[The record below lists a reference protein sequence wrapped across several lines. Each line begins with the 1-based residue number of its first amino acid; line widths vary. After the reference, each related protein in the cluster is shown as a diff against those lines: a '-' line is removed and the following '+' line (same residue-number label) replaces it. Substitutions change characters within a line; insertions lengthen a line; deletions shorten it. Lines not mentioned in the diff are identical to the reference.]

1 MPLEQLAELL
11 TAERQIPVLLD
22 KVALQD
28 AGLDGS
34 APISCAPHDLPLA
47 SALRLALEPLGLT
60 FVVQDEVLLIT
71 NVDAASTK
79 LVTCV
84 YPVLDLVQVYQPG
97 GAAALEL
104 DGLVETITTTIDPD
118 TWDEVGGEGS
128 IVALVRNATLV
139 ISQTQQVQDST
150 KSLLARLRDARRE
163 QQLPLWRP
171 PDPAEM
177 LTRVYTLKDNEIPA
191 DDLVQ
196 IIVGTVEPP
205 AWGNAPGAFIR
216 ATNGRLVV
224 LQQRGVHAQIERF
237 LRELGVSK

>member
-1 MPLEQLAELL
+1 M
-11 TAERQIPVLLD
+11 
-22 KVALQD
+22 
-28 AGLDGS
+28 
-34 APISCAPHDLPLA
+34 A
-47 SALRLALEPLGLT
+47 SARPTAPEPLGLT
-60 FVVQDEVLLIT
+60 FVVQDQALPIT

-104 DGLVETITTTIDPD
+104 DGLVETITTTIDPEHLGPRSEAKD
-118 TWDEVGGEGS
+118 PSSRWGAMRHWS
-128 IVALVRNATLV
+128 SVRPSRCRTRRNRCWRVCATPDA
-139 ISQTQQVQDST
+139 SSNC
-150 KSLLARLRDARRE
+150 RCGARRT
-163 QQLPLWRP
+163 PR
-171 PDPAEM
+171 
-177 LTRVYTLKDNEIPA
+177 RCSRGVYTLKDNEIPA